1 MPIGALEL
9 RDALRSGETTAVE
22 AVQGALRRAR
32 DQQDLGAFTHLAEDR
47 ALAEAERADDALRRA
62 REAKATGT
70 AELPGTGTALLGLP
84 IAHKD
89 LVDVAGH
96 PTTHGS
102 AAVPHALAERDD
114 PGAAQLRSAG
124 ALSIGKTQVPE
135 FGLTGYSENLIAAPA
150 RNPLDPSRTAG
161 GSSGGS
167 AAAVASGILPVAP
180 GSDGGGSIRIPAF
193 ACGLIGLKPRFGAV
207 PSDSARGRTDAFGAP
222 RLTVTGPIA
231 RSAEDAALLYD
242 AQRGLNQHGIDQHDT
257 EPPGTAHHSTAS
269 ALEAVAS
276 ADRLRKLRIGFCDAS
291 PFDGTYAISLH
302 PESRRAFERAAE
314 LLEQHGHRVDEAQ
327 IRYDPRYPET
337 FTTVWTAG
345 LSLLELESGAED
357 RLAPL
362 TREFRE
368 RALAR
373 GETVHREAAK
383 RIHGIAADMRR
394 QWGRYDVVLTPGL
407 AFPAPRVGAFLALSP
422 DDDYRLQCE
431 WAPYTSMVN
440 VAGLPAIAVP
450 ILRIPEVAARVPADT
465 RVSSG
470 TRGPAEPRSE
480 AGTGLSMGVQLI
492 GRTGSEPLLLQLAA
506 QLMS

>member
-32 DQQDLGAFTHLAEDR
+32 DHQDLGAFTHLAEDR
-47 ALAEAERADDALRRA
+47 ALAEAERADDALRR
-62 REAKATGT
+62 RI
-70 AELPGTGTALLGLP
+70 GTALLGLP

-102 AAVPHALAERDD
+102 AAVSHALAEHDD

-124 ALSIGKTQVPE
+124 AISIGKTQVPE

-150 RNPLDPSRTAG
+150 RNPRDPSRTAG

-180 GSDGGGSIRIPAF
+180 GSDGGGSIRIPAL
-193 ACGLIGLKPRFGAV
+193 ACGLVGLKPGFGAV

-242 AQRGLNQHGIDQHDT
+242 AQRGLDQHGLDRHDA
-257 EPPGTAHHSTAS
+257 EPRGTAHPGTAS
-269 ALEAVAS
+269 ALDAVAS
-276 ADRLRKLRIGFCDAS
+276 AGRLRKLRIGFCDAS
-291 PFDGTYAISLH
+291 PFDGSYAISLH

-314 LLEQHGHRVDEAQ
+314 LLEQHGHRVDEAP

-345 LSLLELESGAED
+345 LALLELESGAED

-373 GETVHREAAK
+373 GEAAHREAAK
-383 RIHGIAADMRR
+383 RVHGIAADMRR
-394 QWGRYDVVLTPGL
+394 QWGDYDVVLTPGL

-450 ILRIPEVAARVPADT
+450 ILRIPEPA
-465 RVSSG
+465 
-470 TRGPAEPRSE
+470 TRGPVDARGPAGTRSE

-492 GRTGSEPLLLQLAA
+492 GRAGSEPLLLQLAA